1 MKYSARLR
9 LHWNNKR
16 VINVWS
22 LHSKCLL
29 YSAYIIEAFTLISL
43 WSMLSDD
50 LGYQNNGIFPKG
62 DSFVYS

>member
-1 MKYSARLR
+1 MKPTLEVLA
-9 LHWNNKR
+9 
-16 VINVWS
+16 
-22 LHSKCLL
+22 LL
-29 YSAYIIEAFTLISL
+29 CAYIIEAFTLISL